1 MVYNNLQLPARGFT
15 LIELLLVLTILG
27 VIAALSVSGFIAN
40 SVAQQFAGAVTE
52 TALTIQEARQRTL
65 SAETETQFG
74 VEISA
79 GAITVFEGDSLVAA
93 TAIRSVVDGSAQ
105 GVVYEPALALGT
117 TTIVFARLTGE
128 PSATGTIVVR
138 SIRTGAT
145 STIRITDGG
154 LVQY

>member
-1 MVYNNLQLPARGFT
+1 MAYNNSPLPVRGFT
-15 LIELLLVLTILG
+15 LIELLLVLTILAI
-27 VIAALSVSGFIAN
+27 IAALSVSGFIAN
-40 SVAQQFAGAVTE
+40 SVAQQFAGAVTD

-65 SAETETQFG
+65 TAETETQFG

-79 GAITVFEGDSLVAA
+79 GMITVFEGDSLAAA
-93 TAIRSVVDGSAQ
+93 TAVRSGVDGSAQ
-105 GVVYEPALALGT
+105 GVMFEPTLTLGT

-145 STIRITDGG
+145 STVRITDSG